1 VWQAVKLGAQRIFTL
16 TKLRNCRK
24 ALKIKLYIR
33 DRMQI
38 NTEKIK
44 NNIFVTHQQNEGQ
57 SHNMRKANKSAVD
70 KAKFNCL

>member
-1 VWQAVKLGAQRIFTL
+1 MVKLGAQGISTL

-24 ALKIKLYIR
+24 ALKLKFYIK

-44 NNIFVTHQQNEGQ
+44 SNIFPSHQQNEGQ
-57 SHNMRKANKSAVD
+57 RHNTRKANKSAVG
-70 KAKFNCL
+70 KAKFMHL